1 MFFVG
6 SGAFGYEE
14 SAYEKLKI
22 IENTYPQGY
31 IDTGNIAER
40 LKGVAGSPYGTP
52 SISAEASL
60 YGKAMAKTIRMTE
73 NLYKD
78 YDTELKIINET
89 IARLKSS
96 PKNIKYEMEARN
108 LKLNILKSKLDVI
121 KTIVDCNTK
130 VKKSSED
137 DIKLMQSLNKGS
149 IDGSLS
155 PSILPDTIVGARTHM
170 EGMVGMQNNT
180 APKYNIDLTGLEFNE
195 PIPSSSVVEVNA
207 PTVENKEVYV
217 NQVPKESL

>member
-40 LKGVAGSPYGTP
+40 LKGGAGSPYGTP

-121 KTIVDCNTK
+121 KTIVDSLRYLYTDSANINLDIETIFQHLDNIETELDTK
-130 VKKSSED
+130 
-137 DIKLMQSLNKGS
+137 
-149 IDGSLS
+149 
-155 PSILPDTIVGARTHM
+155 
-170 EGMVGMQNNT
+170 
-180 APKYNIDLTGLEFNE
+180 
-195 PIPSSSVVEVNA
+195 
-207 PTVENKEVYV
+207 
-217 NQVPKESL
+217 

>member
-40 LKGVAGSPYGTP
+40 LKGGAGSPYGTP

-137 DIKLMQSLNKGS
+137 DRGISKRRSFAGIKRKNGS
-149 IDGSLS
+149 CGSDGSKSGRLCQC
-155 PSILPDTIVGARTHM
+155 GNH
-170 EGMVGMQNNT
+170 
-180 APKYNIDLTGLEFNE
+180 
-195 PIPSSSVVEVNA
+195 
-207 PTVENKEVYV
+207 
-217 NQVPKESL
+217 